1 MRRQILSYLSQVLF
15 RYALAVFKYLEEELL
30 QHADYMA
37 IFHTLRSSVDK
48 LNDVRKLTQV
58 SEEGKR
64 SDKLVVD
71 PLRVS
76 RIGRS
81 FTLQSDMTF

>member
-1 MRRQILSYLSQVLF
+1 MLSRPQVLF

-37 IFHTLRSSVDK
+37 IFHTLRSQVDK

-58 SEEGKR
+58 SEEVRHVSGSVR
-64 SDKLVVD
+64 HTSDSERLNRRTI
-71 PLRVS
+71 LWS
-76 RIGRS
+76 
-81 FTLQSDMTF
+81 

>member
-1 MRRQILSYLSQVLF
+1 M
-15 RYALAVFKYLEEELL
+15 FKYLEEELL

-64 SDKLVVD
+64 SGAI
-71 PLRVS
+71 S
-76 RIGRS
+76 GRS
-81 FTLQSDMTF
+81 ATSLENQSLIHAPI